1 MTLTAT
7 PPASTIDTFDRAL
20 ASLEWTIHGTDRD
33 RLAAGVPLRRAHTAS
48 GFVYL
53 SSGRVRLTA
62 ADGTRDLDAGDL
74 VFFPRAHTTTVV
86 ALEDAEL
93 LDVAFTPPGQRQQVA
108 ETLPE
113 HLYVADFAGQE
124 PSMVA
129 LIEGMGCPQAVGRPR
144 AGDTVICSRIAT
156 TIVSAAL
163 RTWNEAGCAPDRWL
177 QRIGDPHIGA
187 VLDALHA
194 EPGRPWTFETLARI
208 AMMSRS
214 AFAER
219 FREVVG
225 HTPRA
230 YLTTV
235 RMETAKGLILT
246 GDASVAELAGAL
258 GYVSEDGFARA
269 FQRYTGLT
277 PARWRAEAAQ
287 AA

>member
-33 RLAAGVPLRRAHTAS
+33 RLVAGNPLRRPHTAS

-53 SSGRVRLTA
+53 SSGRVSLTA
-62 ADGTRDLDAGDL
+62 DDGTRDLDAGDL
-74 VFFPRAHTTTVV
+74 VFFPRAHATTVL

-129 LIEGMGCPQAVGRPR
+129 LIEGMGCPQAAGRPR
-144 AGDTVICSRIAT
+144 PGDTVICSRIAT

-163 RTWNEAGCAPDRWL
+163 RSWNEAGWIEL
-177 QRIGDPHIGA
+177 
-187 VLDALHA
+187 
-194 EPGRPWTFETLARI
+194 
-208 AMMSRS
+208 
-214 AFAER
+214 
-219 FREVVG
+219 
-225 HTPRA
+225 PRR
-230 YLTTV
+230 V
-235 RMETAKGLILT
+235 
-246 GDASVAELAGAL
+246 
-258 GYVSEDGFARA
+258 
-269 FQRYTGLT
+269 QQLT
-277 PARWRAEAAQ
+277 PTCGPKRH
-287 AA
+287 